1 MSRSPRHYSG
11 KGGYTCLIP
20 WFVLLSVLAI
30 LFVVLLQTLLKFLA
44 PKYLGLEFHLE
55 KAYKDMLEP
64 VGIDTCP

>member
-1 MSRSPRHYSG
+1 MV
-11 KGGYTCLIP
+11 P
-20 WFVLLSVLAI
+20 WLVLLSVLAI